1 MTASHAKPP
10 RRPRVLIVGG
20 GVAGLETVLAL
31 RALAGDRLDIRFV
44 APRLKFLNE
53 SMSVRE
59 PFTPQRV
66 RGVRLEDM
74 LAELDARWIRTDLD
88 CVRPEEHVA
97 MTRRSERLPYDRL
110 VLALGARPAMWH
122 SRSLA
127 YRDPSRPL
135 VYSGTHDNS
144 DYRLV
149 LDHIAHGG
157 VRKLA
162 FVKPAGPSWPLP
174 LYDLALTT
182 AAELAV
188 HGVSTT
194 DLHLVT
200 PEEEPLGV
208 FGTRASDVVRRLL
221 EESGVTLH
229 TASYGEPRSAGRLDV
244 SPGDRHIEVDRIV
257 TEPRLAGPRL
267 RGLPCD
273 DEGFIHTDAHGRVP
287 DLEDVYA
294 AGDATA
300 FPVKQ
305 GSLAAQQADA
315 VAETIAESVGVD
327 IDPQPFH
334 PVLRGVLLTGGLPRY
349 LRSDISGGMG
359 DDSAISSRALWWP
372 PNKLAGRY
380 LAPYLSGQLGETADV
395 MPQQAHGV
403 QVEQAVDSHASD
415 EWPVLADLPH
425 PSPA

>member
-1 MTASHAKPP
+1 
-10 RRPRVLIVGG
+10 
-20 GVAGLETVLAL
+20 
-31 RALAGDRLDIRFV
+31 
-44 APRLKFLNE
+44 
-53 SMSVRE
+53 MSVRE
-59 PFTPQRV
+59 PFTAQRV

-74 LAELDARWIRTDLD
+74 LAELDARWVRADLD
-88 CVRPEEHVA
+88 CVRPEQHVA

-110 VLALGARPAMWH
+110 VLALGARPAKWH
-122 SRSLA
+122 SRSLSS
-127 YRDPSRPL
+127 RDGSHPL
-135 VYSGTHDNS
+135 IYSGGQDGP
-144 DYRLV
+144 DFRLL
-149 LDHIAHGG
+149 LDHIARGR
-157 VRKLA
+157 VRNLA

-188 HGVSTT
+188 HGRSET

-200 PEEEPLGV
+200 PEDEPLGA
-208 FGTRASDVVRRLL
+208 FGRRASEVVRRLL
-221 EESGVTLH
+221 DESGVTLH
-229 TASYGEPRSAGRLDV
+229 TASYGEPGEAGWLEV
-244 SPGDRHIEVDRIV
+244 SPGDRRIEVDRVV

-273 DEGFIHTDAHGRVP
+273 GDGFIHTDAHGRVP
-287 DLEDVYA
+287 DFEDVYA

-305 GSLAAQQADA
+305 GGLAAQQADA
-315 VAETIAESVGVD
+315 VAEAIAQSVGVD
-327 IDPQPFH
+327 VDPQPFH

-349 LRSDISGGMG
+349 LRSDISGATG
-359 DDSAISSRALWWP
+359 DDSAVSSRALWWP

-380 LAPYLSGQLGETADV
+380 LAPYLSSRLGETADV

-403 QVEQAVDSHASD
+403 QVEQSLDSHASD
-415 EWPVLADLPH
+415 QWPVLADLPH